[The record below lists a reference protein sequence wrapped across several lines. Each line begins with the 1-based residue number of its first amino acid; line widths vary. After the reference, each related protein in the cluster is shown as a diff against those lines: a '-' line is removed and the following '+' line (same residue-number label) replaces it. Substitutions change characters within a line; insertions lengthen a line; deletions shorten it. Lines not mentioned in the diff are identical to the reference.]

1 MKNIEALYDKSP
13 HIHVHTSINTV
24 LSALKYTMYTCICP
38 LYVYQKIRGSL
49 TQNELLKLFLY
60 KSVQQTTTSF
70 LVSWAAPVNSERASY
85 YIIPVFV
92 SQQINSAIA
101 VHLTPIK
108 GQKKGTLLKNQIN
121 FCSDTCMYD
130 GKRNSL

>member
-1 MKNIEALYDKSP
+1 MKNIEVLFGKSP
-13 HIHVHTSINTV
+13 HIHVHTLINTV

-85 YIIPVFV
+85 YIIRFFCI
-92 SQQINSAIA
+92 STNYQCICCTLNTNKRSEKWNSIEEPNKLLLWYMY
-101 VHLTPIK
+101 VW
-108 GQKKGTLLKNQIN
+108 QKKE
-121 FCSDTCMYD
+121 
-130 GKRNSL
+130 

>member
-1 MKNIEALYDKSP
+1 MKNIEALYGKSP
-13 HIHVHTSINTV
+13 HIHVHTLINTV

-70 LVSWAAPVNSERASY
+70 LVS
-85 YIIPVFV
+85 
-92 SQQINSAIA
+92 
-101 VHLTPIK
+101 
-108 GQKKGTLLKNQIN
+108 
-121 FCSDTCMYD
+121 
-130 GKRNSL
+130 